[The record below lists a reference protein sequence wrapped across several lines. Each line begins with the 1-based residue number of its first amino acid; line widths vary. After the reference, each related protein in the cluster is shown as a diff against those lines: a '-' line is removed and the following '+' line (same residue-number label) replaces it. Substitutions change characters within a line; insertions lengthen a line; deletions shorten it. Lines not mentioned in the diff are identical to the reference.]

1 MGTAPRPGKGR
12 YTDTDPPGARVTK
25 PFDAGLN
32 ALIDAHLADWAA
44 YLSARL
50 GLPPGPAEPL
60 DTDLSATLQ
69 ADRLFRVTGAVPYA
83 LHLELESTGRLGIPE
98 ELLRYNVSARKT
110 TGLPVRTVVLM
121 LRPKATATDLTGVLD
136 LPDAAG
142 GVYLTFRYT
151 VVRLWQEPFEP
162 LLNAGLGLAPLALL
176 TNEAAADLP
185 AAVARFHARLQAE
198 AVPATVEKDLLFYAA
213 VLGELRYEPGY
224 FRGLVMSGRGVMA
237 DSPLYQEVL
246 QLGKTEGRV
255 DGARQAVFV
264 SGEGRFGPA
273 PTAIEAALQAIT
285 DPDRLLRMLKQ
296 VPAAA
301 GWDDLLATP

>member
-1 MGTAPRPGKGR
+1 
-12 YTDTDPPGARVTK
+12 VTK

-44 YLSARL
+44 YLAARL

-69 ADRLFRVTGAVPYA
+69 ADRLFRMNGPVPYA

-121 LRPKATATDLTGVLD
+121 LRPKATATDLTGQLD

-162 LLNAGLGLAPLALL
+162 LLTAGLGLAPLALL

-185 AAVARFHARLQAE
+185 AAVARFHARLQEE
-198 AVPATVEKDLLFYAA
+198 AVPANVEKDLLFFTAG
-213 VLGELRYEPGY
+213 LGGLRYE
-224 FRGLVMSGRGVMA
+224 RDLIERLVMGGRGIIEET
-237 DSPLYQEVL
+237 PLYRRAKAEGVCLAVL
-246 QLGKTEGRV
+246 AAGAGRL
-255 DGARQAVFV
+255 
-264 SGEGRFGPA
+264 GPA
-273 PTAIEAALQAIT
+273 PAAVVSALQAIT
-285 DPDRLLRMLKQ
+285 DEARLLRMLERI
-296 VPAAA
+296 PSAS